1 MQHSLDDGV
10 RLGIFQ
16 ACQRR
21 HDGHLHL
28 GRRGRSDRLCRHLV
42 PASLHIEE
50 LPVLLEAAPERRRL
64 QSDDDPAL
72 IELGQRCRKTVA

>member
-21 HDGHLHL
+21 HDGPLDL
-28 GRRGRSDRLCRHLV
+28 GRRGRSDRLGGHLV
-42 PASLHIEE
+42 PTGLRIEE

-64 QSDDDPAL
+64 RSDDDPAL